1 MKNKLY
7 KTGLL
12 TIANVLVAY
21 ILIPVNLYAQDGL
34 NNDSISTEKK
44 QYRTALLMKQSIHL
58 NQKIDNFFEK
68 PNPKTAT
75 YLALVPGLGQIYN
88 KKYWKLPI
96 VYGGFAVTGYFA
108 LSNRDYYLQ
117 YNEAYKCKVDDPDEC
132 EDPLAQ
138 KYSAEDLQTIRD
150 YYRRNMELSFIFMA
164 VWYVLQMLDATV
176 DAHLYYWEID
186 ESTTLSIHPL
196 IQPATLTGNKTM
208 TNSGHYGTPAFN
220 GLTVSLKF

>member
-1 MKNKLY
+1 LKNKLY